1 MIGLHVRLLV
11 WQSIRGVTGEVSKS
25 MLTELIIQFVFMFLP
40 VFALIA
46 ILDWQKAGR
55 EERGERNPVKESLL
69 RSPGESLRRKIEEI
83 DDEINIRLASSI
95 ATGAVVGVIAG
106 QSYRAGGPQMM
117 NTLGVYL
124 VIFLGAE
131 IWLLRGLYAHVQER
145 RSYRLGLSGEL
156 AVGEELN
163 KLMLDGCRVFHDFP
177 GGPDWNIDHVI
188 VDVGGVYA
196 VETKAFTKRKS
207 SRRNQKDYEV
217 IYTGDGLEFP
227 DRPTKEPIEQAR
239 RNASELAKFLRSAA
253 AEEVPVYP
261 ITIPIGWY
269 VISKAKGPQEVMN
282 VKGVRSAIV
291 GRKRVL
297 SDDQIQRICHQIE
310 QKCRDVEF

>member
-1 MIGLHVRLLV
+1 
-11 WQSIRGVTGEVSKS
+11 
-25 MLTELIIQFVFMFLP
+25 MLTELIIQLVFMFLP

-124 VIFLGAE
+124 VIFLGVE
-131 IWLLRGLYAHVQER
+131 IWLFHGLYIRVQQR
-145 RSYRLGLSGEL
+145 RNYRLGLSGEL

-177 GGPDWNIDHVI
+177 GGDDWNIDHVI
-188 VDVGGVYA
+188 VAPGGVFAIETKARHKRLGTKEQPAHVVVYTGDALQFPTWTETKPLEQIELNARQLARFIEQAAAESVKVTPVLALPGWMVKSNVGGV
-196 VETKAFTKRKS
+196 
-207 SRRNQKDYEV
+207 Q
-217 IYTGDGLEFP
+217 
-227 DRPTKEPIEQAR
+227 
-239 RNASELAKFLRSAA
+239 
-253 AEEVPVYP
+253 
-261 ITIPIGWY
+261 
-269 VISKAKGPQEVMN
+269 
-282 VKGVRSAIV
+282 
-291 GRKRVL
+291 RVL
-297 SDDQIQRICHQIE
+297 SHKSVKHTVLNGQQVLSAEQMQRICHQIE
-310 QKCRDVEF
+310 QRCRDVEF